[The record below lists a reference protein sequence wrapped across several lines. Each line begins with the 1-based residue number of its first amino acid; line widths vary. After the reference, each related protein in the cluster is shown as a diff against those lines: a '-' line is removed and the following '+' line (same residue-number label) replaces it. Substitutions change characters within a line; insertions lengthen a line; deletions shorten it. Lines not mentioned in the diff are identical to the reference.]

1 MTSQSPTP
9 SDRSAEDSASS
20 ETAAAGP
27 QPDSGESTE
36 IAAPSP
42 AGRSARTAAA
52 AGAAADAAEARRAA
66 ARRRRRIDEV
76 FGDVLPATTDDERE
90 SGHRG
95 GFSLEHYR
103 SSRPPH
109 WGDKQ

>member
-1 MTSQSPTP
+1 MTRSQSPTP
-9 SDRSAEDSASS
+9 SDQSGEDGASS

-27 QPDSGESTE
+27 QPDSET
-36 IAAPSP
+36 ATPP
-42 AGRSARTAAA
+42 PTGRSARTA
-52 AGAAADAAEARRAA
+52 AAADAAEARRAA